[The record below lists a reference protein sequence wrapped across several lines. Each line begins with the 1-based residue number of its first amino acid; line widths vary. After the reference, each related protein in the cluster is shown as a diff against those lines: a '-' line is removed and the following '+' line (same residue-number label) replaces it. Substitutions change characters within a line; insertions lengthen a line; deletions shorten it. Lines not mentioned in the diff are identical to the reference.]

1 MIGAP
6 HAFNMFKTLAMKT
19 LVKISAIII
28 ASICIATTLL
38 AQQTTKQA
46 KAAAKANAV
55 KGKIDA
61 QNYTFNAEYALPMR
75 GGQKY
80 LTSDYDLRITKD
92 SVIAYL
98 PYFGRVYMSAPITPE
113 ENGIMFTSTKFS
125 YKVDPKKKGGWII
138 TITPANVKYVAKL
151 LLDVSP
157 NGAASLSATSNYRD
171 EITFTGYMKE

>member
-1 MIGAP
+1 MIGATP
-6 HAFNMFKTLAMKT
+6 AFNIFKTLAMKI
-19 LVKISAIII
+19 LVKIYAIII
-28 ASICIATTLL
+28 ATVCVTTTVS

-46 KAAAKANAV
+46 KAAAKATAV

-61 QNYTFNAEYALPMR
+61 QTYTFNAEYALPMH

-98 PYFGRVYMSAPITPE
+98 PYFGRVYMTAPVTPE

-125 YKVDPKKKGGWII
+125 YKVAPKKKGGWII

-151 LLDVSP
+151 MLDVSP
-157 NGAASLSATSNYRD
+157 NGSASLSATSNYRD
-171 EITFTGYMKE
+171 EITFTGSMKE

>member
-1 MIGAP
+1 MIGISP
-6 HAFNMFKTLAMKT
+6 AFNIFKTLTMKT
-19 LVKISAIII
+19 LVKIYAIII
-28 ASICIATTLL
+28 ASVCITTTVSG
-38 AQQTTKQA
+38 QQTTKQA
-46 KAAAKANAV
+46 KEAAKTAAI

-61 QNYTFNAEYALPMR
+61 QKYTFNAEYALPMR

-113 ENGIMFTSTKFS
+113 ENGIMFTSTKFG
-125 YKVDPKKKGGWII
+125 YKVEPKKKGGWLI

-151 LLDVSP
+151 MLDVSP
-157 NGAASLSATSNYRD
+157 NGTVSLTATSNYRD
-171 EITFTGYMKE
+171 EITFTGSMKE